1 MKRILA
7 LSLFLVLPLS
17 AQEAA
22 KPSALD
28 AAGARI
34 TAESLK
40 AHLTV
45 IAGDEFGGR
54 NSGFPGNDKA
64 AEYIA
69 AHFKKIG
76 LRPAGE
82 KDAAGETTWFQ
93 TFTLGRPPRT
103 TRNVLGMVEGS
114 DPALKSEIVVVG
126 AHHDHAGQEGEPS
139 PGRMVNKKADK
150 DDKIWN
156 GADDNGSGTVTV
168 LEIARALM
176 EGKVKTKRSVLFMT
190 FSGEEYGLLGSKH
203 YVDNPLHPLDKT
215 VAMINLDM
223 VGRNGTKPM
232 DVGGVSTSSAWI
244 ALCEEAAKGV
254 DLAYTTSGSVMPGS
268 DHFSFFRKK
277 VPAIH
282 FFTGFH
288 ADYHCQSDHP
298 EKIDYDR
305 MAKIGRFGLRLTAIT
320 ADRATRIDFA
330 EPRKLGIDAE
340 ELDEDAAGELELPK
354 GSGGVKALKV
364 TENSAAAGAGVKDND
379 VIVEFNGKTLPLEDP
394 LATIRTELKSVKDG
408 QEVPL
413 VVIRDG
419 KRVQLKAVWGKR
431 TY

>member
-1 MKRILA
+1 MNRILVF
-7 LSLFLVLPLS
+7 SLLLVLPLS

-34 TAESLK
+34 TGESLK
-40 AHLTV
+40 AHLSV
-45 IAGDEFGGR
+45 IASDEYAGR

-93 TFTLGRPPRT
+93 GFTLGKPPRA
-103 TRNVLGMVEGS
+103 TRNVLGIVEGS
-114 DPALKSEIVVVG
+114 DPELKKEIVVVG
-126 AHHDHAGQEGEPS
+126 AHHDHAGQDGEPS

-168 LEIARALM
+168 LEIARAFM
-176 EGKVKTKRSVLFMT
+176 EGKIRTKRSVLFMT
-190 FSGEEYGLLGSKH
+190 FSGEEYGLLGSRH
-203 YVDNPLHPLDKT
+203 YVDHPLHPLENT

-223 VGRNGTKPM
+223 VGRNGNKPM
-232 DVGGVSTSSAWI
+232 EVGAVSTSAAWTD
-244 ALCEEAAKGV
+244 LCKEAEKGV
-254 DLAYTTSGSVMPGS
+254 DLEYATSPSVIPGS

-277 VPAIH
+277 IPVVH

-288 ADYHCQSDHP
+288 ADYHCQSDHV
-298 EKIDYDR
+298 EKIDFDR
-305 MAKIGRFGLRLTAIT
+305 MAKIGRFGLRLLALT
-320 ADRATRIDFA
+320 ADRPSRIEFS

-340 ELDEDAAGELELPK
+340 ELDDEAAAELSLPK
-354 GSGGVKALKV
+354 GSGGVKVLKV
-364 TENSAAAGAGVKDND
+364 NENSAAARAGVKEDD
-379 VIVEFNGKTLPLEDP
+379 VIVEFNGKAMPLEEP
-394 LATIRTELKSVKDG
+394 LAQMRTALKGVKDG
-408 QEVPL
+408 DEVPF
-413 VVIRDG
+413 VVLRAG
-419 KRVQLKAVWGKR
+419 KRVELKAVWGKKV
-431 TY
+431 Y